1 MDSESEAF
9 WLAVGIG
16 GAIVLGIALVP
27 LRGFTPA
34 ANFTFAFMALT
45 IVVAELGGKR
55 AAIASAVTS
64 ALSLD
69 FFLTRPYLRLS
80 MEDKHDL
87 IAFVGLAFCG
97 LIAAAFG
104 TRRTRRSVHRRHLDL
119 LHEALLSLPEA
130 GPPATRLLQLLDL
143 ARTTLPVSSL
153 AVRDDRGALV
163 AGTPRAASYPRP
175 SVSLSMD
182 ALMRPG
188 SGLEPLQGRGAPLP
202 TEGASL
208 ELVAANR
215 TVGAL
220 ELWGDGQPADANDL
234 RVLSDVARSIGARL
248 ALANAPRS

>member
-9 WLAVGIG
+9 WLAAGVGGSIF
-16 GAIVLGIALVP
+16 LGVALTP

-45 IVVAELGGKR
+45 IVVAEFGGKR

-69 FFLTRPYLRLS
+69 FFLTRPYLRLA
-80 MEDKHDL
+80 MDDKHDV
-87 IAFVGLAFCG
+87 IAFVGLAACG
-97 LIAAAFG
+97 LVAAAFG
-104 TRRTRRSVHRRHLDL
+104 TQRARRSAYRRHLDL
-119 LHEALLSLPEA
+119 LHEALLTLQEA
-130 GPPATRLLQLLDL
+130 GPPATRLLQVLEL
-143 ARTTLPVSSL
+143 ARAMLPVSSL
-153 AVRDDRGALV
+153 AVRDDRGALI

-182 ALMRPG
+182 ALLRPG
-188 SGLEPLQGRGAPLP
+188 SGVESLQRQGDPLP
-202 TEGASL
+202 ADGARL

-220 ELWGDGQPADANDL
+220 ELWGDGQPADANDR

-248 ALANAPRS
+248 ALATSPPS

>member
-9 WLAVGIG
+9 WLAGGIG
-16 GAIVLGIALVP
+16 GAILLGIALIP

-45 IVVAELGGKR
+45 IVVAELGGRR

-87 IAFVGLAFCG
+87 IAFVGLAICG

-104 TRRTRRSVHRRHLDL
+104 SARARRSAHRRHLDL
-119 LHEALLSLPEA
+119 LHEALLALPEA
-130 GPPATRLLQLLDL
+130 GPLATRLLQILDL
-143 ARTTLPVSSL
+143 ARATLPVSSL

-175 SVSLSMD
+175 SVSLNED
-182 ALMRPG
+182 ALLRPG
-188 SGLEPLQGRGAPLP
+188 SEAEILQRRGAPLP
-202 TEGASL
+202 PDGVSL
-208 ELVAANR
+208 ELFAANR

-220 ELWGDGQPADANDL
+220 ELWGNGDPADANERRVIADL
-234 RVLSDVARSIGARL
+234 ARAIGARL
-248 ALANAPRS
+248 ALTASPT